1 MRASRVVRFGAK
13 LRRLGVG
20 ERLRLEKTRATLLGQ
35 RGDVALRRRERL
47 GRRAKTPE
55 GVGGGDGFDSR
66 RLTRFFAARRRRRQR
81 AARQPQRATRGGRQ
95 LRRRRRGRGRRFDPR
110 RGTSVVSRRFFARVF
125 RRALDH
131 LDGAIEFGV
140 ESRPRASQRL
150 RLPLAFHA
158 RRRRDEHAHEIFV
171 SELYLRVPRGDGGGG
186 AAKAIPERVGDGV
199 VHRRL
204 SEEVEQ
210 QRRLH
215 GRRRGTARE
224 RLHQTFQRAGSNQDV
239 AESKRVRVRVR
250 EKIVVVR
257 LAVGFE
263 PGRGGRRRRGFGVGG
278 GEDEAGGISRVGGVD
293 AQVDAAGGVLV
304 GARARGVAA
313 LVRGEGERVPVAV
326 GVRVGVRRRPRC
338 CRGEGIGG
346 GRRGQRR
353 RGGRGRRGGGGSRG
367 VVLLRPE
374 HGEPAAEH
382 GGALGGGALARR
394 ALDARHL
401 RGWGGGVGRQRP
413 RLGRT
418 VSLA

>member
-1 MRASRVVRFGAK
+1 M
-13 LRRLGVG
+13 
-20 ERLRLEKTRATLLGQ
+20 
-35 RGDVALRRRERL
+35 
-47 GRRAKTPE
+47 KTPE

-66 RLTRFFAARRRRRQR
+66 RLTRFFAARRRRVER
-81 AARQPQRATRGGRQ
+81 AARQPQRATRRGRQ
-95 LRRRRRGRGRRFDPR
+95 LRRRRRGRGRRFDPG
-110 RGTSVVSRRFFARVF
+110 RGTPGASVVSLCFFARVF
-125 RRALDH
+125 RRALDD
-131 LDGAIEFGV
+131 LEGAVEFGV
-140 ESRPRASQRL
+140 ESRPRASRRL

-171 SELYLRVPRGDGGGG
+171 AELYLRVPRGDGGGG

-204 SEEVEQ
+204 SEKVEQ

-215 GRRRGTARE
+215 GRRRGTTRE
-224 RLHQTFQRAGSNQDV
+224 GFHQTFQRAGSNQDV
-239 AESKRVRVRVR
+239 AESKRARARERVN
-250 EKIVVVR
+250 IVVVR

-278 GEDEAGGISRVGGVD
+278 GEDEAGGISRVRGVD
-293 AQVDAAGGVLV
+293 AEVDAAGGVLV

-326 GVRVGVRRRPRC
+326 GVRVGVRRRPRR
-338 CRGEGIGG
+338 CRGEGRVGW
-346 GRRGQRR
+346 RRR

-382 GGALGGGALARR
+382 GGALRGGALARR
-394 ALDARHL
+394 ALDARHR
-401 RGWGGGVGRQRP
+401 RG
-413 RLGRT
+413 
-418 VSLA
+418 